1 MKKIYFSLMLVGALA
16 FSSCSMDQTPYGS
29 LDDQTAINSAQS
41 LRQFRN
47 QLYSN
52 MRAVTSGAWI
62 YRSDI
67 AMDEF
72 HGLINNGN
80 REGIYSNGSFTSSD
94 DGLQSMWQSSYN
106 VIAKC
111 NSILEH
117 AAQMA
122 ASDAYTEAD
131 KVDFA
136 RYASE
141 AHFVR
146 AYMYFWLADHYCKSY
161 TQTDPASEHSGLPL
175 TSTYNPTGDVTA
187 YPSRS
192 TLNETFQF
200 IEEDIKEAISGLQA
214 YETSGATDDASKN
227 APTAYVTSSAAQ
239 ALQARVALVKGDWAT
254 AAQSSEAV
262 INSGKYQ
269 LTGIEDYA
277 NMWSN
282 DEGSEIIF
290 QPFMSPTELGGSTAS
305 EYISSSETAADY
317 IPTFGILSLYGEGD
331 VRFDAFFKEYTELD
345 VEGSKYKAFVLNKF
359 PGNTALRTGT
369 TNNLMNM
376 TKVFRLSEMYL
387 IAAEAEARQNHLTEA
402 TKYMNEFLANRIE
415 GYTAGNY
422 TANTILPAILEERE
436 KEFVG
441 EGLRMMDIRRLG
453 QGFER
458 YATQNPDLDNV
469 VVKMGQNLKYA
480 ADDYR
485 LTWPIPKEEM
495 DANPNLA
502 GQQNPGY

>member
-1 MKKIYFSLMLVGALA
+1 MLVGALA
-16 FSSCSMDQTPYGS
+16 FSSCSMDEAPFGK

-52 MRAVTSGAWI
+52 MRTVTSGAWL

-72 HGLINNGN
+72 HGLISNGN
-80 REGIYSNGSFTSSD
+80 REGVYSNGSFTSSD
-94 DGLQSMWQSSYN
+94 ADLKSMWQSSYN

-117 AAQMA
+117 AAQLS
-122 ASDAYTEAD
+122 ASDAYSESD

-136 RYASE
+136 RYAAE

-161 TQTDPASEHSGLPL
+161 TQTDPAAEHSGLPL
-175 TSTYNPTGDVTA
+175 TTTYNPTGDVTA

-192 TLNETFQF
+192 TLDETFEL
-200 IEEDIKEAISGLQA
+200 IENDIKDAISGLQS
-214 YETSGATDDASKN
+214 YEASGAKDTYSEG

-269 LTGIEDYA
+269 LTGIADYA
-277 NMWSN
+277 NMWTN
-282 DEGSEIIF
+282 DEGSEIIY
-290 QPFMSPTELGGSTAS
+290 QPIMSPTELGGSNGT
-305 EYISSSETAADY
+305 EYISSSETTADY
-317 IPTFGILSLYGEGD
+317 IPTFGVLKLYGDGD
-331 VRFDAFFKEYTELD
+331 VRFDAFFKAYQELD
-345 VEGSKYKAFVLNKF
+345 VEGVKYFAFVLNKF

-387 IAAEAEARQNHLTEA
+387 IAAEAEARQNNVTA
-402 TKYMNEFLANRIE
+402 ANKYLKEFLTNRIE
-415 GYTAGNY
+415 GYSTGDY
-422 TANTILPAILEERE
+422 SANTILPVILEERE

-458 YATQNPDLDNV
+458 YATHDENPDLDNV
-469 VVKMGQNLKYA
+469 VVKMGQSLKYD

-485 LTWPIPKEEM
+485 LTWPIPKEEI